1 MFYVKFPLSSR
12 FGYKTTTMEAPS
24 EPHFTMEDDLI
35 ASNLLLRTKLEV
47 EFNIIVNENLLFSLY
62 EQNHLL
68 RYLYA
73 VEVVM
78 ANVKRNIVWDFAGG
92 HYYFRANEKW

>member
-1 MFYVKFPLSSR
+1 
-12 FGYKTTTMEAPS
+12 MEFPS
-24 EPHFTMEDDLI
+24 EPQFTTEDDLI

-47 EFNIIVNENLLFSLY
+47 EFSIILTEELPFSLQ

-73 VEVVM
+73 VETVM
-78 ANVKRNIVWDFAGG
+78 SKVSRRIVWEFVGG